1 MQDLLFYFFA
11 VLTLIFGFLVVV
23 NPFTRSPVT
32 SAMFLVLSI
41 ISMSGLFVMLHAFFL
56 AAIQILVYSG
66 AVIVL
71 FLFVIMLMDLKEEA
85 RSTFQGIRLTFSLL
99 LAGLFATVLIGVVL
113 TSGLGAEPVV
123 LTLEGSTAVL
133 GERLF
138 NAYIIPFEILSVL
151 LLVGMVGVVLLS
163 KKNLN

>member
-11 VLTLIFGFLVVV
+11 VLTLLFGFLVVV
-23 NPFTRSPVT
+23 NPFTRSSVT
-32 SAMFLVLSI
+32 SAMFLVVSI
-41 ISMSGLFVMLHAFFL
+41 ISMSGLFVLLHAFFL
-56 AAIQILVYSG
+56 AAIQILVYAG

-71 FLFVIMLMDLKEEA
+71 FLFVIMLMDPKEEA

-99 LAGLFATVLIGVVL
+99 LAGLFSTILIVVVL

-138 NAYIIPFEILSVL
+138 SDYIIPFEILSVL

>member
-1 MQDLLFYFFA
+1 
-11 VLTLIFGFLVVV
+11 
-23 NPFTRSPVT
+23 
-32 SAMFLVLSI
+32 MFLVLSI

>member
-1 MQDLLFYFFA
+1 
-11 VLTLIFGFLVVV
+11 
-23 NPFTRSPVT
+23 
-32 SAMFLVLSI
+32 
-41 ISMSGLFVMLHAFFL
+41 
-56 AAIQILVYSG
+56 
-66 AVIVL
+66 
-71 FLFVIMLMDLKEEA
+71 MLMDLKEEA